1 VETMRLTASQL
12 RQMIVEQIDG
22 IWAKSQWSIRESAV
36 QGRGTFTNQE
46 MERNTRVARVARIRP
61 DGHCV
66 ITAFGRLVNHR
77 GLGNAELR
85 LEGNSYWLYTTDRVP
100 AGAELVS
107 DYRDVPGLH
116 FDRNTEGFTE
126 T

>member
-1 VETMRLTASQL
+1 MRLTTQQL
-12 RQMIVEQIDG
+12 RQMIVEQIDR
-22 IWAKSQWSIRESAV
+22 IWAKSQWSIRESAI
-36 QGRGTFTNQE
+36 QGRGAFANQE
-46 MERNTRVARVARIRP
+46 MERNTRIARVARIQP
-61 DGHCV
+61 DGHHT

-85 LEGNSYWLYTTDRVP
+85 LEGNCYWLYTTGRVS

-116 FDRNTEGFTE
+116 FNRNTEGFTE